1 MQIKEKLK
9 SYTALKKGILAT
21 NFYNMETLHGTLKA
35 AAELNEPIILQLTQ
49 GSIEYMGLRTATQL
63 ARAGL
68 EQFGVEGWL
77 HLDHGGSKEIV
88 QTCLDAGFD
97 SVMIDGSELPFKENV
112 RLTSEVV
119 KYAKKYGAHVEAE
132 LGYIAKLGQAKDQI
146 GFTSPNEAKLF
157 VEETGVDALA
167 VAIGTAHGF
176 YKEKPNLDFGLLS
189 DIAKATSATLVL
201 HGSSGLS
208 NECLAKAISR
218 GIGKINLATEI
229 KNIFM
234 GTLKHEMAKSD
245 EIDLEENFSYRHG
258 KNNGT
263 GKRKTQGHQSGLTL
277 WHRHNKYPGP

>member
-9 SYTALKKGILAT
+9 SYTALKRGILAT

-49 GSIEYMGLRTATQL
+49 SSIEYMGLKTATQL
-63 ARAGL
+63 ARTGL

-88 QTCLDAGFD
+88 LTCLDAGFD
-97 SVMIDGSELPFKENV
+97 SVMIDGSDLPFEENV
-112 RLTSEVV
+112 QLTSEVV
-119 KYAKKYGAHVEAE
+119 KYAEKYGAHVEAE
-132 LGYIAKLGQAKDQI
+132 LGYIAKLGQAKDKV
-146 GFTSPNEAKLF
+146 GFTSPDQAKRF

-176 YKEKPNLDFGLLS
+176 YKEKPNLDFKLLS
-189 DIAKATSATLVL
+189 AIAQNTSATLVL

-208 NECLAKAISR
+208 NECLAKAISL
-218 GIGKINLATEI
+218 GVGKINLATEI

-234 GTLKHEMAKSD
+234 GTLKREMAKSD
-245 EIDLEENFSYRHG
+245 EIDL
-258 KNNGT
+258 
-263 GKRKTQGHQSGLTL
+263 RKIFPVATEKITELIKEKLRAIH
-277 WHRHNKYPGP
+277 PA